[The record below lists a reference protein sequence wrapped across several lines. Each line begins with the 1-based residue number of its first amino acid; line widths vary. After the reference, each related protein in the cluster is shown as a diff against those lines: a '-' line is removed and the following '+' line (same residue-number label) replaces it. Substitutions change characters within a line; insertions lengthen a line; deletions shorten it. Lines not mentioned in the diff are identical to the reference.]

1 MPIRR
6 TVMTSR
12 RAGLDQRPVGEPLS
26 RPPLDEEPLTAAL
39 RQLLD
44 PQDER
49 AIDPRWS
56 RAGETLRTFALRPG
70 KRIRPLLLVV
80 GYGIA
85 RPVRR
90 LPRGLWRFA
99 ASLELLHTFLLV
111 HDDVA
116 DAAPLRRGGPA
127 LHHLLGQGRKGQD
140 LAVVLGDYLFA
151 RAIEGML
158 TAGLGRAGEEA
169 VRYWLR
175 ICRAT
180 AAGQYL
186 DLELTAAP
194 LGTVTLFETIK
205 IAMLKTARYTF
216 VAPLVSG
223 GLLGEADRGTLRTL
237 ERIGRHLG
245 IAFQL
250 RDDLL
255 GLYGDPAEMG
265 KSADSD
271 LMAGKPTFP
280 VIAAYL
286 RAPQPARQELERAW
300 AGAREA
306 PAPRSRIRV
315 LVEQYGGRAAAER
328 AIARAARAARRGL
341 ATLPARPRW
350 SAVLARLIDDLASR
364 AA

>member
-6 TVMTSR
+6 QSMNSR
-12 RAGLDQRPVGEPLS
+12 RAGLERQPAARRPGRLPADQ
-26 RPPLDEEPLTAAL
+26 EPLTAAL

-44 PQDER
+44 AQDER
-49 AIDPRWS
+49 AIDPRWT
-56 RAGETLRTFALRPG
+56 RASETLRAFALRPG
-70 KRIRPLLLVV
+70 KRLRPLLLVV
-80 GYGIA
+80 GYGMA
-85 RPVRR
+85 RPVGR

-116 DAAPLRRGGPA
+116 DEAPLRRGGPA
-127 LHHLLGQGRKGQD
+127 LHHLLGRARKGQN

-158 TAGLGRAGEEA
+158 GAGLGRPGDEA

-186 DLELTAAP
+186 DLELTGAP

-205 IAMLKTARYTF
+205 VAMLKTARYTF

-223 GLLGEADRGTLRTL
+223 GLLGGAEKATLRAL

-255 GLYGDPAEMG
+255 GLFGDPVEMG
-265 KSADSD
+265 KSAESD
-271 LMAGKPTFP
+271 LAAGKPTFP
-280 VIAAYL
+280 VVAAYL
-286 RAPQPARQELERAW
+286 RAPQPAREELEEAW
-300 AGAREA
+300 AAAREA
-306 PAPRSRIRV
+306 ASARARIRA
-315 LVEQYGGRAAAER
+315 LVEQHGGCAAAER
-328 AIARAARAARRGL
+328 AIARATRAARRGL
-341 ATLPARPRW
+341 EALPARPRW
-350 SAVLARLIDDLASR
+350 RGVLTRLIDDLASR